1 MLVKGSYLI
10 IMLEQ
15 WPILGKQEKMITL
28 VIYYAHVMEISWMVL
43 RLECDMN
50 EFSFLKVVF
59 GGFVVD
65 NWEGREF
72 GHRDHFID

>member
-1 MLVKGSYLI
+1 
-10 IMLEQ
+10 MLEQ
-15 WPILGKQEKMITL
+15 WLILGKQEKMIIL
-28 VIYYAHVMEISWMVL
+28 VIYYVYVMEISWMVL

-50 EFSFLKVVF
+50 EFLFLKVVF

-72 GHRDHFID
+72 GYRDYFID